1 MNKSRF
7 AHHVL
12 VQVDEYE
19 SWLNKLLEKQKMLKA
34 HEDPV
39 LKSADVDAKLADV
52 RKLYIKLKNKKQPK
66 PPKAPAAANDTATA
80 NETSVPDSDQTPP
93 AEEANSQED
102 AEVRLE
108 EGLQDEFAAKDE
120 L

>member
-1 MNKSRF
+1 M
-7 AHHVL
+7 L
-12 VQVDEYE
+12 LQVDEYE
-19 SWLNKLLEKQKMLKA
+19 SWLNKQLEKQKVLKA

-66 PPKAPAAANDTATA
+66 PPKTAAAANETATA
-80 NETSVPDSDQTPP
+80 DETTVPDPDQTPP
-93 AEEANSQED
+93 TEEADSQDE
-102 AEVRLE
+102 EVRLE
-108 EGLQDEFAAKDE
+108 EGSEGESAAKDE